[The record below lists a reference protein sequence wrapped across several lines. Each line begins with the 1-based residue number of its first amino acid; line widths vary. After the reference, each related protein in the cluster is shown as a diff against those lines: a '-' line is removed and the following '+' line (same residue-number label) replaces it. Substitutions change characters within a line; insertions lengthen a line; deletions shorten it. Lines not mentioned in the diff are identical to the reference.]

1 MMFER
6 RLLERLEAPDNT
18 ERRLKVDP
26 SALSESVLGHL
37 KLIFNTRQGSS
48 ETRTDLG
55 MPDFND
61 LSTRFPD
68 AIPIIGRAIKYQLDN
83 FEPRLKNVSVKHVP
97 DPTNPLSLYFQ
108 ISAQLALPDEDVRL
122 NFDTVL
128 GDDGYFRMRS

>member
-1 MMFER
+1 MFER
-6 RLLERLEAPDNT
+6 RLLERLEAPDSSD
-18 ERRLKVDP
+18 RRLKVDP
-26 SALSESVLGHL
+26 SALSESVLAHL
-37 KLIFNTRQGSS
+37 KLIFNTRQGSC
-48 ETRTDLG
+48 ETRPDLG

-61 LSTRFPD
+61 LATRFPD

-128 GDDGYFRMRS
+128 GDDGYFRMRN